1 MSVGKKISKQAS
13 KAVGKPAG
21 KPARKKAAKPAAHA
35 AGKQV
40 TITLTRSMHG
50 QLKNIAA
57 SVRGLG
63 LRRMHQSVM
72 IADTPENRGMMH
84 VAGHLL
90 KVEQN

>member
-1 MSVGKKISKQAS
+1 MSTARKTSNT
-13 KAVGKPAG
+13 AG
-21 KPARKKAAKPAAHA
+21 KMAGKSARKRTAKPAAHP

-40 TITLTRSMHG
+40 TITLKRSMHG